1 MDSDSLG
8 TLTSNSLVIIYQESV
23 DARLKFVDV
32 DPEFLILLSTG
43 LGMRFSGL
51 SVAVLVVL
59 LIAQFFFESLV
70 TQLGRK

>member
-1 MDSDSLG
+1 LDSDSLG